1 MTVSD
6 TPNANQWLDAYGDYL
21 YRYALLRVRDES
33 VAEDLVQETLLA
45 AWRGYASFAG
55 RGAERTWLTGIL
67 KHKII
72 DHFRRSVRETQLD
85 PVAEERLENEDL
97 FRTEG
102 EWAGHWNKDL
112 GPTDWGTN
120 PASVLEQREFWQTLQ
135 NCISHL
141 PQRTAAVFTL
151 REMEEHTS
159 EDICRMLEISPN
171 NLWVILHRARMQLR
185 RCLETRWFRV

>member
-102 EWAGHWNKDL
+102 EWVGHWNKDL
-112 GPTDWGTN
+112 GPTEWGTN